1 MDEGRII
8 LRQVPLL
15 KKFEILRDQLN
26 KLCDHLNLE
35 IGRWNYYSQNEQK
48 IEDVS
53 SKSVSLN
60 ASMKAKGA

>member
-1 MDEGRII
+1 M
-8 LRQVPLL
+8 
-15 KKFEILRDQLN
+15 LRDQLN